1 MQPDIH
7 IHIHNHH
14 EGRSIMC
21 DQLERI
27 FSLLNKIS
35 MNQQELA
42 DQLTALADQL
52 TALKE
57 QSEKANAEIA
67 AKLQTLENAIV
78 EAGNVTPAVE
88 NALADLKSSVQK
100 TDDFVPDA
108 PAAPAADA
116 TAETAQ
122 V

>member
-42 DQLTALADQL
+42 DQLTAL
-52 TALKE
+52 KE

-88 NALADLKSSVQK
+88 NALADHLSSVQK

>member
-1 MQPDIH
+1 MP
-7 IHIHNHH
+7 
-14 EGRSIMC
+14 

-42 DQLTALADQL
+42 DQLTAL
-52 TALKE
+52 KE

-67 AKLQTLENAIV
+67 AKLLTLENAIV
-78 EAGNVTPAVE
+78 EAGNVSPAVQ
-88 NALADLKSSVQK
+88 NALADLKSSVQT

-108 PAAPAADA
+108 PPAPGADA
-116 TAETAQ
+116 NAETAQ